1 MKPTKDMPMA
11 SAGPESVGRQGRSDV
26 SLLIEQLNFLLN
38 ELLGA
43 SRASGDPVQ
52 LIQIANE
59 MSAIQTLIN
68 QAAQAQAAADDAV
81 FAQAT
86 ASLKTQSSM
95 LQDMETHIAAIV
107 ADVAR
112 VGRIVGY
119 IAQGLVLIGK
129 L

>member
-1 MKPTKDMPMA
+1 
-11 SAGPESVGRQGRSDV
+11 VG
-26 SLLIEQLNFLLN
+26 LLLEQLNLLLN

-43 SRASGDPVQ
+43 SRASVDSVA

-68 QAAQAQAAADDAV
+68 QAAQAQVAADDAV
-81 FAQAT
+81 FARAA
-86 ASLKTQSSM
+86 ASLKTQSTM
-95 LQDMETHIAAIV
+95 LQDMETHIATV
-107 ADVAR
+107 VSDVAR

>member
-1 MKPTKDMPMA
+1 MKRTKDVTMA
-11 SAGPESVGRQGRSDV
+11 NAGPESVGLEGRLDV
-26 SLLIEQLNFLLN
+26 SLLIEQLNLLLN

-43 SRASGDPVQ
+43 SRTSVDSVQ
-52 LIQIANE
+52 LMQIANE

-86 ASLKTQSSM
+86 ASLKIQSTM
-95 LQDMETHIAAIV
+95 LQDMESHIAMIV